1 MKKLVRNKKN
11 VFFYISLIIILGS
24 FVRFYNINY
33 DDLWSDEM
41 ASFWISD
48 PTISFDETL
57 RRIFSSN
64 WMVLY
69 EICLKYFHYVFGYE
83 VYVSRYFS
91 FLISIL
97 SLISFG
103 FLLSKI
109 TKKESVILGLFILSI
124 NIYHIRYSIELR
136 SYILAFFLVTM
147 FIYLAFKEATSNHK
161 INIPYLILLNLIAVL
176 MLFSHAYTLLV
187 VGSFVIFKLLIF
199 YKRKIINH
207 RNVLLISSLVITMSL
222 FLFVYFQT
230 IMGGTDPNMI
240 KGISPGWLSQVKPTF
255 YTNFY
260 FSKFFGSRM
269 LGLIHLSILFY
280 CIVKF
285 KKNLINDFNIFTFF
299 VILIFFSYFIPLLYG
314 YIFSPILLD
323 RYIFFVLIPIICLLS
338 HFILLIK
345 SSFLKYSFVILIC
358 LTTFL
363 NNLLYENTGRQFY
376 TTINPTKPN
385 IRNALE
391 IINDSNTK
399 LFTFNRDDRF
409 AINTNNIYE
418 NYLVKYLDELNYDLQ
433 YFNYNDIKKKPNSLW
448 VIYFRDTTKVKF
460 KIPEKFSGYSIADK
474 KFLNNLNLFLLTK

>member
-1 MKKLVRNKKN
+1 
-11 VFFYISLIIILGS
+11 
-24 FVRFYNINY
+24 
-33 DDLWSDEM
+33 
-41 ASFWISD
+41 
-48 PTISFDETL
+48 
-57 RRIFSSN
+57 
-64 WMVLY
+64 
-69 EICLKYFHYVFGYE
+69 
-83 VYVSRYFS
+83 
-91 FLISIL
+91 
-97 SLISFG
+97 
-103 FLLSKI
+103 
-109 TKKESVILGLFILSI
+109 
-124 NIYHIRYSIELR
+124 
-136 SYILAFFLVTM
+136 
-147 FIYLAFKEATSNHK
+147 
-161 INIPYLILLNLIAVL
+161 
-176 MLFSHAYTLLV
+176 
-187 VGSFVIFKLLIF
+187 
-199 YKRKIINH
+199 
-207 RNVLLISSLVITMSL
+207 
-222 FLFVYFQT
+222 
-230 IMGGTDPNMI
+230 MGGTDPNMI

-345 SSFLKYSFVILIC
+345 SSFLKYSFVVLIC

-385 IRNALE
+385 IRNVLE